1 MKGAARNRRDHPV
14 AVAAERR
21 WRSLDC
27 VGGLVLLRRLLDV
40 ANVCKS
46 GRVSANDATTVWGR
60 LREYAATQ
68 SGPFTSQ
75 EALSWFR
82 RHAPSQ
88 ANDRTVRTH
97 IRGACWNVGDRS
109 QFSRKEPFLTRIDRG
124 LFRLATQDEVESWRA
139 AVGSGEAA
147 STQSSSTPRADD
159 SADSSASTS
168 DDVSAQAKP
177 PGTPQV
183 AGEWHTEANVQAMLV
198 TALVTSGWRILS
210 VANTATKEH
219 GIDVIAARDGQTV
232 GIEVKGFPSR
242 AYADPA
248 RAGEQKRTG
257 PSTQAG
263 HWYSQAVLAAMRLRG
278 KEPGWRSVIA
288 LPDFPRYRDLHSE
301 TVGSLVAADI
311 EVWWID
317 QRGELKRS

>member
-1 MKGAARNRRDHPV
+1 MEVNESP
-14 AVAAERR
+14 
-21 WRSLDC
+21 
-27 VGGLVLLRRLLDV
+27 
-40 ANVCKS
+40 
-46 GRVSANDATTVWGR
+46 TVWDR

-88 ANDRTVRTH
+88 AKDRTVRTH
-97 IRGACWNVGDRS
+97 LRGACWNTDDRS
-109 QFSRKEPFLTRIDRG
+109 WFAKKEPFLTRIDRG
-124 LFRLATQDEVESWRA
+124 LFRLATLDEIESWRA
-139 AVGSGEAA
+139 GGAADTASRQQLRIDDAA
-147 STQSSSTPRADD
+147 SSVESG
-159 SADSSASTS
+159 ASTLGPAS
-168 DDVSAQAKP
+168 SEAELMETTQAE
-177 PGTPQV
+177 
-183 AGEWHTEANVQAMLV
+183 GEWYAEANVQAVLV
-198 TALVTSGWRILS
+198 TALAIDGWRILS
-210 VANTATKEH
+210 VANPATKEH

-248 RAGEQKRTG
+248 RALEPKRTH

-278 KEPGWRSVIA
+278 KEPSWRSVIA

-301 TVGSLVAADI
+301 TVGSLAAAGI
-311 EVWWID
+311 EVWWVD
-317 QRGELKRS
+317 QAGALQRP